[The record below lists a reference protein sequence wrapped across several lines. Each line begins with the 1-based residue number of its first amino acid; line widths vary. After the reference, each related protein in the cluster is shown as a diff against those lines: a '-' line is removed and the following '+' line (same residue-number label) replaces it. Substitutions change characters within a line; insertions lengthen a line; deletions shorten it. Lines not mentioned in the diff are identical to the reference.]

1 MLLANAPVFDF
12 EMMSRLLTELLLSK
26 CDVVQTYS
34 TLLMGIVF
42 AAYSTVAYFGVAPY
56 GTASLLLNA
65 SVFLMSLVSLLV
77 VSLLSQMTSAE
88 DKIYCILYSSLG
100 FIGAVAYFA
109 MEPKGL
115 FLWSPEAGAQAA
127 ASLLKSLIENALTRS
142 KMNSHQLIDNIEA
155 PLSLLGI
162 IFAVLAAF
170 MTAVLQGSALRFAR
184 AFHSHTSPPPW
195 AKRYM
200 ESIFLDTLRL
210 RMQMMAPML
219 LPVLYMSMPMDEL
232 LGLQADTIV
241 LVQSAALVATGILFI
256 INSRIVVA
264 RYLETAFIAW
274 YTVKHGQHRSKV
286 EKTAAYTILKAKA
299 DVVRYTSCKTAIQ
312 AIAPGVLYLSCGLLS
327 LGSHLYMMTSST
339 DGNVAE
345 YTSQFVQNAVGF
357 VVSFVGALWFIVC
370 GFSLWLFRTGTVIY

>member
-1 MLLANAPVFDF
+1 MYI
-12 EMMSRLLTELLLSK
+12 
-26 CDVVQTYS
+26 CDVVQIYS

-42 AAYSTVAYFGVAPY
+42 AAYSTVAYFGLAPY

-65 SVFLMSLVSLLV
+65 SVFLMSLVSLLA

-109 MEPKGL
+109 MEPEGV
-115 FLWSPEAGAQAA
+115 FLWSPEGGAQAA
-127 ASLLKSLIENALTRS
+127 ASLLKSVVQNALARS
-142 KMNSHQLIDNIEA
+142 NMDSHPLIDNIEA

-170 MTAVLQGSALRFAR
+170 MTAVLHGSALRFAR
-184 AFHSHTSPPPW
+184 TFHSHTSPPVW
-195 AKRYM
+195 AKQYM
-200 ESIFLDTLRL
+200 ESMFLDTLRL
-210 RMQMMAPML
+210 RIQMVAPMF
-219 LPVLYMSMPMDEL
+219 LPVLYMNLPMDEI
-232 LGLQADTIV
+232 LGLQADTIM

-274 YTVKHGQHRSKV
+274 YTVKHGQHRNKV

-299 DVVRYTSCKTAIQ
+299 DIVRYTSCKTAIQ

-327 LGSHLYMMTSST
+327 LGSYLYMMTSPD
-339 DGNVAE
+339 DGNIAD

-357 VVSFVGALWFIVC
+357 VVTFVGALWFIVC